1 MALGAELGNDEIRES
16 PSGFWVACEMSLAA
30 HVLLRQRD

>member
-1 MALGAELGNDEIRES
+1 MALGAELGNAEIRVS
-16 PSGFWVACEMSLAA
+16 CDFWVACEMSLAA